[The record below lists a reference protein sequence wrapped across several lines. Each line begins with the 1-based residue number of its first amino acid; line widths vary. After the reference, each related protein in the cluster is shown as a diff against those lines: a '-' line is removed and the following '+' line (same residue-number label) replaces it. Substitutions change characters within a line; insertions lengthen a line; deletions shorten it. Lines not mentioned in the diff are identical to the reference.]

1 VEEYVP
7 VLDSVKA
14 KFWQI
19 DPETGYAVKNVG
31 GGVYVISDNMWQ
43 SVWLVTDEG
52 VIVFDAPQTFG
63 KNIAQEVSKVTD
75 KPIKMLVYSHTQ
87 RSYQRFYSV

>member
-19 DPETGYAVKNVG
+19 DPKIGYTVKNVG
-31 GGVYVISDNMWQ
+31 GGVYVI
-43 SVWLVTDEG
+43 G
-52 VIVFDAPQTFG
+52 
-63 KNIAQEVSKVTD
+63 
-75 KPIKMLVYSHTQ
+75 
-87 RSYQRFYSV
+87 